1 MIKNFIYLL
10 AFIILIGLGGAGWYF
25 SGLIYSVGLN
35 PEFTDSG
42 NVGTAEDRVKI
53 HSINSSTITF
63 NIEEEQWGYLY
74 ENGLYGIIGQNGEA
88 VAGKI
93 LSINENLVTRELIQI
108 NGTLVE
114 GDLIRDTALIVKN
127 EDTNK
132 YKILGSSSWSGQVSE
147 GVYTP
152 KSVADLGFET
162 ITYTSEL
169 GDFPAYLTNDGDKGI
184 VIFVHGFRGDYK
196 REVFAMVRGAEF
208 AENGYRSMIISYRN
222 DRGLPKDPS
231 GIFQYGVTEW
241 KDLDSAIEKARTLTD
256 NIVLFCISGGGGPCS
271 SWLGNA
277 ENQNQVSGVIY
288 EAPVISFWESVE
300 INGESRFPWVPS
312 SLFSY
317 FKIFTEIRYDVDFDS
332 MDFRYDLIDSQI
344 PALLFHGDDDEWV
357 PVSMSDFIASSR
369 DYKYTYK
376 RYENVGH
383 VTAWNADP
391 EDYQKT
397 IKEFLNSLD

>member
-1 MIKNFIYLL
+1 
-10 AFIILIGLGGAGWYF
+10 
-25 SGLIYSVGLN
+25 V
-35 PEFTDSG
+35 
-42 NVGTAEDRVKI
+42 
-53 HSINSSTITF
+53 
-63 NIEEEQWGYLY
+63 
-74 ENGLYGIIGQNGEA
+74 YGIIGQNGDA
-88 VAGKI
+88 VVGKI
-93 LSINENLVTRELIQI
+93 LSVNENLVTRELIQI
-108 NGTLVE
+108 SGTLVK
-114 GDLIRDTALIVKN
+114 GDLIRDSALIVKD
-127 EDTNK
+127 EDTNR
-132 YKILGSSSWSGQVSE
+132 YKILGSNSWSGQVSE

-152 KSVADLGFET
+152 KSVADLDFET
-162 ITYTSEL
+162 VTYTSEL
-169 GDFPAYLTNDGDKGI
+169 GEFPAYLTDDGDKGI

-196 REVFAMVRGAEF
+196 REVFAMVRGAEL
-208 AENGYRSMIISYRN
+208 AESGYRSMIISYRN
-222 DRGLPKDPS
+222 DRGLAQDPS

-317 FKIFTEIRYDVDFDS
+317 FKIFTEIRYGVDFDS
-332 MDFRYDLIDSQI
+332 MDFRYDLINSQI

>member
-1 MIKNFIYLL
+1 VIKKFIYFL

-152 KSVADLGFET
+152 KSVAGLDFKT
-162 ITYTSEL
+162 VTYTSEL
-169 GDFPAYLTNDGDKGI
+169 GDFPAYLTDDGDKGI

-196 REVFAMVRGAEF
+196 REVFAMVRSAEF

-222 DRGLPKDPS
+222 DRGLPQDPS

-271 SWLGNA
+271 SWLGSA

-317 FKIFTEIRYDVDFDS
+317 FKIFTEIRYGVDFDS
-332 MDFRYDLIDSQI
+332 MDFRYDLIESQI

-357 PVSMSDFIASSR
+357 PVSMSDFIASNR

-391 EDYQKT
+391 EDYQTT

>member
-1 MIKNFIYLL
+1 MIKKFIYFL

-152 KSVADLGFET
+152 CLL
-162 ITYTSEL
+162 YTS
-169 GDFPAYLTNDGDKGI
+169 DA
-184 VIFVHGFRGDYK
+184 
-196 REVFAMVRGAEF
+196 A
-208 AENGYRSMIISYRN
+208 
-222 DRGLPKDPS
+222 
-231 GIFQYGVTEW
+231 
-241 KDLDSAIEKARTLTD
+241 
-256 NIVLFCISGGGGPCS
+256 
-271 SWLGNA
+271 
-277 ENQNQVSGVIY
+277 
-288 EAPVISFWESVE
+288 
-300 INGESRFPWVPS
+300 
-312 SLFSY
+312 
-317 FKIFTEIRYDVDFDS
+317 
-332 MDFRYDLIDSQI
+332 
-344 PALLFHGDDDEWV
+344 DE
-357 PVSMSDFIASSR
+357 
-369 DYKYTYK
+369 
-376 RYENVGH
+376 
-383 VTAWNADP
+383 
-391 EDYQKT
+391 
-397 IKEFLNSLD
+397 

>member
-1 MIKNFIYLL
+1 MIKKFIYLL

-93 LSINENLVTRELIQI
+93 LSTNENLVTRELIQI

-152 KSVADLGFET
+152 KSVADLDFET
-162 ITYTSEL
+162 VTYTSEI
-169 GDFPAYLTNDGDKGI
+169 GEFPAYLTNDGDKGI

-222 DRGLPKDPS
+222 DRGLPQDPS
-231 GIFQYGVTEW
+231 GIFQYGV
-241 KDLDSAIEKARTLTD
+241 
-256 NIVLFCISGGGGPCS
+256 
-271 SWLGNA
+271 
-277 ENQNQVSGVIY
+277 QNG
-288 EAPVISFWESVE
+288 
-300 INGESRFPWVPS
+300 
-312 SLFSY
+312 
-317 FKIFTEIRYDVDFDS
+317 KI
-332 MDFRYDLIDSQI
+332 LIQ
-344 PALLFHGDDDEWV
+344 
-357 PVSMSDFIASSR
+357 
-369 DYKYTYK
+369 
-376 RYENVGH
+376 
-383 VTAWNADP
+383 
-391 EDYQKT
+391 Q
-397 IKEFLNSLD
+397 

>member
-1 MIKNFIYLL
+1 MF
-10 AFIILIGLGGAGWYF
+10 GAGWYF

-53 HSINSSTITF
+53 DSINSSSLTF
-63 NIEEEQWGYLY
+63 DIQEEQWGYLY
-74 ENGLYGIIGQNGEA
+74 ENGVYGIIGQNGDA
-88 VAGKI
+88 VVGKI
-93 LSINENLVTRELIQI
+93 LSVNENLVTRELIQI

-114 GDLIRDTALIVKN
+114 GDLIRDSALIVKDEN
-127 EDTNK
+127 TNK
-132 YKILGSSSWSGQVSE
+132 YKILGSNSWSGQVSE

-152 KSVADLGFET
+152 KSVADLDFET
-162 ITYTSEL
+162 VTYTSEL

-256 NIVLFCISGGGGPCS
+256 NIVLFCISGGPCS
-271 SWLGNA
+271 AWLGNA

-317 FKIFTEIRYDVDFDS
+317 FKIFTEIRYGVDFDS

>member
-1 MIKNFIYLL
+1 MKKLLYFLFSIFIVLM
-10 AFIILIGLGGAGWYF
+10 FGAGWYF
-25 SGLIYSVGLN
+25 SGIIYSVGLN

-53 HSINSSTITF
+53 DSVNSSSITF

-74 ENGLYGIIGQNGEA
+74 ENGLYGIIGQNGDA
-88 VAGKI
+88 VVGEI
-93 LSINENLVTRELIQI
+93 LSVNESLVTRKLLQI

-114 GDLIRDTALIVKN
+114 GDLIRDTALIVKD
-127 EDTNK
+127 EDINK
-132 YKILGSSSWSGQVSE
+132 YKILGSNSWSGQVSE

-152 KSVADLGFET
+152 KSVSDLDFET
-162 ITYTSEL
+162 VTYNSEL
-169 GDFPAYLTNDGDKGI
+169 GDFPAYLTNNGDNGI

-196 REVFAMVRGAEF
+196 REVFAMVRSREF
-208 AENGYRSMIISYRN
+208 AEYGYRSMIISYRN

-277 ENQNQVSGVIY
+277 DNQSKVSGLIY

-312 SLFSY
+312 TLFSY
-317 FKIFTEIRYDVDFDS
+317 FKLFTEIRYGVDFDS

-357 PVSMSDFIASSR
+357 PVSMSDFIASNRS
-369 DYKYTYK
+369 YKYTYK

-391 EDYQKT
+391 DEYQQAIKT
-397 IKEFLNSLD
+397 FLNSLD

>member
-1 MIKNFIYLL
+1 MIKKFIYLL

-93 LSINENLVTRELIQI
+93 LSTNENLVTRELIQI

-152 KSVADLGFET
+152 KSVADLDFET
-162 ITYTSEL
+162 VTYTSEL

-222 DRGLPKDPS
+222 DRGLPQDPS

-271 SWLGNA
+271 SWLGSA

-332 MDFRYDLIDSQI
+332 MDFRYDLIESQI

-357 PVSMSDFIASSR
+357 PVSMSDFIASNR

>member
-1 MIKNFIYLL
+1 MIKKFIYFL

-152 KSVADLGFET
+152 KSVADLDFKT
-162 ITYTSEL
+162 VTYTSEL
-169 GDFPAYLTNDGDKGI
+169 GEFPAYLTDDGDKGI

-196 REVFAMVRGAEF
+196 REVFAMVRGAEL
-208 AENGYRSMIISYRN
+208 AESGYRSMIISYRN
-222 DRGLPKDPS
+222 DRGLAQDPS

-317 FKIFTEIRYDVDFDS
+317 FKIFTEIRYGVDFDS
-332 MDFRYDLIDSQI
+332 MDFRYDLINSQI

>member
-1 MIKNFIYLL
+1 MIKKFIYLL

-93 LSINENLVTRELIQI
+93 LSVNENLVTRELIQI

-114 GDLIRDTALIVKN
+114 GDLIRDTALIVRN

-152 KSVADLGFET
+152 KSVADLDFET
-162 ITYTSEL
+162 VTYTSEL

-222 DRGLPKDPS
+222 DRGLPQDPS

-271 SWLGNA
+271 SWLGSA

-317 FKIFTEIRYDVDFDS
+317 FKIFTEIRYGVDFDS
-332 MDFRYDLIDSQI
+332 MDFRYDLIESQI

-357 PVSMSDFIASSR
+357 PVSMSDFIASNR
-369 DYKYTYK
+369 DFKYTYK

-391 EDYQKT
+391 EDYRTT